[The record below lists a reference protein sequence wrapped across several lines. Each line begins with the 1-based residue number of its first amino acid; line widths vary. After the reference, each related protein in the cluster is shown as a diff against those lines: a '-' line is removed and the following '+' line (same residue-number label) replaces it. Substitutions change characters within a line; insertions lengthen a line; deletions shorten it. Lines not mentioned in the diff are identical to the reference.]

1 MINDENESSTFQIIM
16 NKHIKIKVEEQSK
29 SYLFIIASN
38 ETRDFVIIYIHQ
50 SIFFYCE
57 KYTLKDLQKINFFQ
71 NFQNVND
78 IILVIKQLFEEKKDS
93 IKIEEEEEKQITISL
108 ELELS
113 VSGFNFN
120 LRKEKIEF
128 VLPNDNLDSMVRY
141 KLLWFSSL
149 FLFKEKEKDEK
160 IKKEQEQ
167 NISNLKQEI
176 TNLKAINEELKL
188 KLSNIEFTLTNG
200 KNNRNNKVNKNINFT
215 NSRIINESNINKMK
229 FISQKIKRLFNEKFI
244 KYEMVYSARINGD
257 TGSKFHENCDYI
269 NNTLTLVYTNTKKI
283 FGGFAYKTWN
293 SLGLGRKIDS
303 NSFIF
308 SVDKQKIY
316 NPILGEK
323 KYHLYCSDNDG
334 PCFYAFSIENF
345 CLERGGTINEIN
357 KCNFESFEKEYE
369 INDGI
374 KNFTIKEL
382 EIYKVIFEN

>member
-38 ETRDFVIIYIHQ
+38 EARDFVIIYIHQ

-160 IKKEQEQ
+160 IKNEQEQ

-176 TNLKAINEELKL
+176 INLKAINEELKL
-188 KLSNIEFTLTNG
+188 KLSNIEFNLAKDKSN
-200 KNNRNNKVNKNINFT
+200 KNNKVNKNINFT
-215 NSRIINESNINKMK
+215 NSKIINESNINKMK
-229 FISQKIKRLFNEKFI
+229 FISLKIKRLFNEKLL
-244 KYEMVYSARINGD
+244 KYEMIYSARINGD
-257 TGSKFHENCDYI
+257 TGPKFHEKCDYI
-269 NNTLTLVYTNTKKI
+269 NNTLTLVYTNRNKI

-293 SLGLGRKIDS
+293 SLGLGRKFDS

-316 NPILGEK
+316 NPIIGK
-323 KYHLYCSDNDG
+323 NKYHLYCSDNDG
-334 PCFYAFSIENF
+334 PCFYAFTIENF
-345 CLERGGTINEIN
+345 CLERGGAINEIN

-382 EIYKVIFEN
+382 EIYKVTFEN